1 MKFAAHA
8 AAVATLVLAAGC
20 GRGVTTAA
28 GRTAPAPPIT
38 MSTAVAATDDRT
50 GIPRVGGDDVT
61 PPQITT
67 RTTVIE
73 NRPAVVVTL
82 ADAVLFAFGSA
93 ELRPEAEAPLT
104 AVVDLVSQH
113 PGAQVEVDGHT
124 DSVGGVEYNRS
135 LSQQR
140 AAAVAD
146 WLAGHGVPR
155 AQLHATGYGSTR
167 PVAPNDTDENRQRN
181 RRVELTVRDA

>member
-1 MKFAAHA
+1 MKYAAHA

-20 GRGVTTAA
+20 GRGVTAA
-28 GRTAPAPPIT
+28 RTAPAPPIT
-38 MSTAVAATDDRT
+38 MSTAVAATDDRA
-50 GIPRVGGDDVT
+50 GIPRVSGDDVS

-82 ADAVLFAFGSA
+82 PDAVLFAFGSA

-104 AVVDLVSQH
+104 AVVDLVRQH

-124 DSVGGVEYNRS
+124 DSVGGAEYNRS

-146 WLAGHGVPR
+146 WLAGHGVLR

-181 RRVELTVRDA
+181 RRVELAVRDA